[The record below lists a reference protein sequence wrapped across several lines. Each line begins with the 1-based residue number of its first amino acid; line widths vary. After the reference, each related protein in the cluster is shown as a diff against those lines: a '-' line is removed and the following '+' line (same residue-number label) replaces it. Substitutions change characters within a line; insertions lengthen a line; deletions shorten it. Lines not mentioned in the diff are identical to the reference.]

1 MISINGMDAVSG
13 LSSYSANDKPVFPVN
28 PSGETERVIGVLNDS
43 EIEARAS
50 DKESKSAELRKKE
63 LENQV
68 AVSEDG
74 DTLQISE
81 EGADKS
87 DKAKSIKSDADTKE
101 KKELLRDAK
110 IKTEKKAEEARLEKE
125 KSEKK
130 VEILKEA
137 VRSAKSEEKENAV
150 SKKVSFAGLSDSD
163 VDRLYLRGDIS
174 KSEYDAEVE
183 RRENRREG
191 NKKEL
196 EANINNITKHY
207 VEFEKTERFGENLKT
222 AMSDSSSKKL
232 DTKTRLDT
240 IEAAEKTTEKKK
252 AETPKKRE
260 VKVSYS

>member
-13 LSSYSANDKPVFPVN
+13 LSSYSANDKPVFSVN

-50 DKESKSAELRKKE
+50 DKESKSA
-63 LENQV
+63 
-68 AVSEDG
+68 
-74 DTLQISE
+74 
-81 EGADKS
+81 
-87 DKAKSIKSDADTKE
+87 AKSIKSDADTKE

-232 DTKTRLDT
+232 DTKTKLDT
-240 IEAAEKTTEKKK
+240 IEAAEKTTKKKK